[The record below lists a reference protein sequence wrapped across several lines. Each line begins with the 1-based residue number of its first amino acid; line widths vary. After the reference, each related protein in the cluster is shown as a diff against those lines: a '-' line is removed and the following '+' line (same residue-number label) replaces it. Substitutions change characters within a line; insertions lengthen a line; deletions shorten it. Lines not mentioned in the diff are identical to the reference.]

1 MWNVETNEIRICI
14 SLKHFKRTIFY
25 WLSSSPFCV
34 ISLDLSSS
42 LFWSIVP
49 CCNLN
54 RPLKN
59 TIILFVVPPKFCISI
74 AFNFSWAVGTRAP
87 REIENNF
94 YAKFW
99 RDNKKYYGIFE
110 RHLLG
115 LQPRDK
121 APMLGGKTIEFF
133 LENFT

>member
-42 LFWSIVP
+42 LFWSVVP

-54 RPLKN
+54 RPLKKYHN
-59 TIILFVVPPKFCISI
+59 TVCCPSKILHKHCFQFLLGRWDS
-74 AFNFSWAVGTRAP
+74 RP

-99 RDNKKYYGIFE
+99 RDKKYYGIFE

-121 APMLGGKTIEFF
+121 AAMLGGKTIEFF
-133 LENFT
+133 LENVT

>member
-1 MWNVETNEIRICI
+1 MWNVETNEIRISF

-54 RPLKN
+54 RPLKKYRN
-59 TIILFVVPPKFCISI
+59 TVCCPSKILRKHCFQFL
-74 AFNFSWAVGTRAP
+74 
-87 REIENNF
+87 F

-121 APMLGGKTIEFF
+121 AAMLGGKTIEFF
-133 LENFT
+133 LENVT